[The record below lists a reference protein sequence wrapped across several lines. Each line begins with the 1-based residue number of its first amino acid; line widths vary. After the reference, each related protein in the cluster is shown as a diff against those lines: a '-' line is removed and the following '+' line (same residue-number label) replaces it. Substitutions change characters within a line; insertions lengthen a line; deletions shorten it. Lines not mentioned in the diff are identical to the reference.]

1 MRTWLLEGHFPFLLP
16 IEETDSPTFQK
27 EGMNMRI
34 PLKNIQAFN
43 SKKKK
48 KKVTIHTDTH
58 THIYIY
64 IHFKRISIMSLLI
77 EYNALIFIV
86 RPSLILLFRYSI
98 YIYTYLFLCFCLSVV
113 EKGGRTHNPLWLWTR
128 LFLSWLLLICS
139 TCLAAMLLD
148 ALRFR
153 IADFPGGP
161 VVKTH
166 LSIQGTW
173 VRSLVWEDSM
183 CYGEN

>member
-48 KKVTIHTDTH
+48 KGDYTHRHTH

-64 IHFKRISIMSLLI
+64 TL
-77 EYNALIFIV
+77 
-86 RPSLILLFRYSI
+86 
-98 YIYTYLFLCFCLSVV
+98 
-113 EKGGRTHNPLWLWTR
+113 
-128 LFLSWLLLICS
+128 
-139 TCLAAMLLD
+139 
-148 ALRFR
+148 
-153 IADFPGGP
+153 
-161 VVKTH
+161 
-166 LSIQGTW
+166 
-173 VRSLVWEDSM
+173 
-183 CYGEN
+183 